1 MNDFEFEASG
11 FETILGESDD
21 LSNDNHTEESA
32 DVTVADESLLD
43 DTTEKNDTSDNTND
57 DSAEV
62 IEGDY
67 MSNFLSNYGIKN
79 GTITYENEDGTT
91 EDVKFAD
98 LDDEEKVNIL
108 KNITAPNLTQNE
120 IETLNYLR
128 SQNATLQDV
137 VEYYSQKAVQ
147 DYIAQNGP
155 IEKSYA
161 VDDYTD
167 DELFLVDLKTKF
179 ADMSDEELKS
189 ELETAKENEDMFKKK
204 VDIIRKNYKDLEE
217 QQEKDRVA
225 QQEEMYRAYDN
236 ALIEKIDAFQ
246 GIAMDYKDEK
256 SDRLSIENHER
267 LGIYEYIMKR
277 DENGYSQLSKDL
289 NDPDKLIN
297 IAWYALYGKD
307 AFSDMTRY
315 WKSQLKKDRREDK
328 PKSQVQTTVK
338 KTDDKKKDTLERHRF
353 SASFVGGENLL

>member
-1 MNDFEFEASG
+1 MNDFEFDASG

-32 DVTVADESLLD
+32 DVTVADESLLGD
-43 DTTEKNDTSDNTND
+43 ATEKNDTSNDN
-57 DSAEV
+57 SSEV

-67 MSNFLSNYGIKN
+67 MSNFLSNYGIQN
-79 GTITYENEDGTT
+79 GIITYENEDGTT

-108 KNITAPNLTQNE
+108 KNITTPNLTQNE

-147 DYIAQNGP
+147 DYIEQNGP
-155 IEKSYA
+155 IERSYA

-179 ADMSDEELKS
+179 ADMSDDELKS

-256 SDRLSIENHER
+256 TDQLAIENHER

-338 KTDDKKKDTLERHRF
+338 KTDDNKKDTLERHRF